1 MACAR
6 CVAMTLTRPSPARP
20 NNRRQPSDV
29 CAMKANRVIRNA
41 AVAASTAG
49 KLATVATTA
58 VAATAAV
65 TTAAAV
71 AQAKATARAAGLV
84 YVNDQQPGISR
95 RKAGKNFSYRDADGQ
110 RVTDADTLQRI
121 RALAIPPAYTEV
133 WICAK
138 PNGHLQA
145 TGRDARRR
153 KQYRY
158 HADWAQVRGEGK
170 FERVIAFG
178 EALPKLRRRLRRDL
192 LLPGFP
198 REKVL
203 AIVVALLADTLV
215 RVGNAEYARS
225 NRSYGLTTLRNRHME
240 FLKGGRARLKFRGKS
255 GQEHEIEVDDKHL
268 VKLIR
273 ECQQLPGQSL
283 FQYKDDDGQLQPVDS
298 GEVNDYLR
306 EAMGEDFTAKDFRTW
321 GGTLAALQ
329 RLARLPVPERSSERA
344 LKQVQNDVIREVA
357 DALGNTPSVCRKA
370 YIDPCVFEGW
380 RAGELQTLATG
391 VRGERQWEAAT
402 LRFLS
407 ASRAKVRKVVKA
419 AKSSATSVKPAK
431 RASKCAIKRPTT
443 TKAGARKAA

>member
-1 MACAR
+1 MACAHGVV
-6 CVAMTLTRPSPARP
+6 VALTQPSLAAA
-20 NNRRQPSDV
+20 NNRGQSLDL
-29 CAMKANRVIRNA
+29 CAMKAKRVVRNA
-41 AVAASTAG
+41 AVVASTAG
-49 KLATVATTA
+49 KLAAVATGAA
-58 VAATAAV
+58 VATAAV
-65 TTAAAV
+65 ASAAAV
-71 AQAKATARAAGLV
+71 AQAKATARAAGLT

-95 RKAGKNFSYRDADGQ
+95 RKAGKSFSYRDADGQ
-110 RVTDADTLQRI
+110 RIADADTLQRI
-121 RALAIPPAYTEV
+121 RSLAIPPAYTDV

-178 EALPKLRRRLRRDL
+178 TALPKLRRRLRRDL
-192 LLPGFP
+192 VLPGFP

-255 GQEHEIEVDDKHL
+255 GQDHDIEVDDKQL

-273 ECQQLPGQSL
+273 QCQQLPGQSL
-283 FQYKDDDGQLQPVDS
+283 FQYRDDDGQLQPVDS

-329 RLARLPVPERSSERA
+329 RLARLPLPERSSERA

-380 RAGELQTLATG
+380 RAGQLQAMATG

-402 LRFLS
+402 LKFLS
-407 ASRAKVRKVVKA
+407 ASRRRLKTQSTSAARRK
-419 AKSSATSVKPAK
+419 SA
-431 RASKCAIKRPTT
+431 
-443 TKAGARKAA
+443 

>member
-1 MACAR
+1 MA
-6 CVAMTLTRPSPARP
+6 LTWPSLDRP
-20 NNRRQPSDV
+20 NNRPTTSDLY
-29 CAMKANRVIRNA
+29 AMKAKRVLRKA
-41 AVAASTAG
+41 TVAASTAG
-49 KLATVATTA
+49 KLATVAA
-58 VAATAAV
+58 GAAAATAAV
-65 TTAAAV
+65 ATAAAV
-71 AQAKATARAAGLV
+71 VQAKATARAAGLT

-95 RKAGKNFSYRDADGQ
+95 RRAGKSFSYRNADGQ
-110 RVTDADTLQRI
+110 RIADADTLQRI

-158 HADWAQVRGEGK
+158 HAEWAQVRGEGK

-178 EALPKLRRRLRRDL
+178 TALPKLRRRLRRDL
-192 LLPGFP
+192 AVPGFP

-255 GQEHEIEVDDKHL
+255 GQEHDIEVDDKQL
-268 VKLIR
+268 VTLIR
-273 ECQQLPGQSL
+273 QCQQLPGQSL
-283 FQYKDDDGQLQPVDS
+283 FQYRDDAGQLQPVDS

-329 RLARLPVPERSSERA
+329 RLARLPLPERSSERA

-370 YIDPCVFEGW
+370 YIDPCVFAGW
-380 RAGELQTLATG
+380 RAGELQAMATG

-402 LRFLS
+402 LKFLT
-407 ASRAKVRKVVKA
+407 ASRAKRKTA
-419 AKSSATSVKPAK
+419 AKCISK
-431 RASKCAIKRPTT
+431 RK
-443 TKAGARKAA
+443 

>member
-1 MACAR
+1 MACAHGVV
-6 CVAMTLTRPSPARP
+6 VALTQPSLAAA
-20 NNRRQPSDV
+20 NNRGQSLDL
-29 CAMKANRVIRNA
+29 CAMKAKRVVRNA
-41 AVAASTAG
+41 AVAVSTAG
-49 KLATVATTA
+49 KLAAVATGAA
-58 VAATAAV
+58 VATAAV
-65 TTAAAV
+65 ASAAAV
-71 AQAKATARAAGLV
+71 AQARATARAAGLT

-95 RKAGKNFSYRDADGQ
+95 RKAGKSFSYRDADGQ
-110 RVTDADTLQRI
+110 RVADAETLQRI
-121 RALAIPPAYTEV
+121 RSLAIPPAYTEV

-158 HADWAQVRGEGK
+158 HPEWAQVRGEGK

-178 EALPKLRRRLRRDL
+178 TALPKLRRRLRRDL

-255 GQEHEIEVDDKHL
+255 GQDHDIEVDDKQL

-283 FQYKDDDGQLQPVDS
+283 FQYRDDDGQLQPVDS

-329 RLARLPVPERSSERA
+329 RLARLPLPERSSERA
-344 LKQVQNDVIREVA
+344 LTQVQNDVIREVA

-380 RAGELQTLATG
+380 RAGQLQAMATG

-402 LRFLS
+402 LKFLS
-407 ASRAKVRKVVKA
+407 ASRSKLKTQ
-419 AKSSATSVKPAK
+419 AKSAARRKSA
-431 RASKCAIKRPTT
+431 
-443 TKAGARKAA
+443 

>member
-1 MACAR
+1 MACPHGV
-6 CVAMTLTRPSPARP
+6 VAALTRPSPARL
-20 NNRRQPSDV
+20 NNRRLSFDP
-29 CAMKANRVIRNA
+29 CAMKAKRVLRNA
-41 AVAASTAG
+41 AATASAAG
-49 KLATVATTA
+49 KLASVAASAASA
-58 VAATAAV
+58 VAATAAAASV
-65 TTAAAV
+65 AAV
-71 AQAKATARAAGLV
+71 AQAKATARTAGLT

-95 RKAGKNFSYRDADGQ
+95 RRAGKSFSYRSADGQ
-110 RVTDADTLQRI
+110 RVADADTLQRI

-158 HADWAQVRGEGK
+158 HAEWAQVRGEGK

-178 EALPKLRRRLRRDL
+178 QALPKLRRRLRRDL
-192 LLPGFP
+192 VLPGFP

-240 FLKGGRARLKFRGKS
+240 FLRGGRARLKFRGKS
-255 GQEHEIEVDDKHL
+255 GQDHEIEVDDKQL

-273 ECQQLPGQSL
+273 QCQQLPGQSL
-283 FQYKDDDGQLQPVDS
+283 FQYRDDDGQLQPVDS

-329 RLARLPVPERSSERA
+329 RLARLPLPERMSERA
-344 LKQVQNDVIREVA
+344 LTQVQNDVIREVA

-380 RAGELQTLATG
+380 RAGELQAMATG

-402 LRFLS
+402 LRFLTDS
-407 ASRAKVRKVVKA
+407 RSKQRKPSSKPRKAVGPRLRRAK
-419 AKSSATSVKPAK
+419 SA
-431 RASKCAIKRPTT
+431 
-443 TKAGARKAA
+443 

>member
-1 MACAR
+1 MACAHGVV
-6 CVAMTLTRPSPARP
+6 VALTQPSLAAA
-20 NNRRQPSDV
+20 NNRSQSLDL
-29 CAMKANRVIRNA
+29 CAMKAKRVVRNA
-41 AVAASTAG
+41 AVAVSTAG
-49 KLATVATTA
+49 KLAA
-58 VAATAAV
+58 VASGAAVATAAV
-65 TTAAAV
+65 ASAAAV
-71 AQAKATARAAGLV
+71 AQAKATARAAGLT

-95 RKAGKNFSYRDADGQ
+95 RKAGKSFSYRDADGQ
-110 RVTDADTLQRI
+110 RIADADTLQRI
-121 RALAIPPAYTEV
+121 RSLAIPPAYTDV

-178 EALPKLRRRLRRDL
+178 TALPKLRRRLRRDL
-192 LLPGFP
+192 VLPGFP

-255 GQEHEIEVDDKHL
+255 GQDHDIEVDDKQL

-273 ECQQLPGQSL
+273 QCQQLPGQSL
-283 FQYKDDDGQLQPVDS
+283 FQYRDDDGQLQPVDS

-329 RLARLPVPERSSERA
+329 RLARLPLPERSSERA

-380 RAGELQTLATG
+380 RAGQLQALATG

-402 LRFLS
+402 LKFLS
-407 ASRAKVRKVVKA
+407 ASRSRLKTQSTSAARRK
-419 AKSSATSVKPAK
+419 SA
-431 RASKCAIKRPTT
+431 
-443 TKAGARKAA
+443 

>member
-1 MACAR
+1 MACAHGVV
-6 CVAMTLTRPSPARP
+6 VALTQPSLAAA
-20 NNRRQPSDV
+20 NNRGQSLDL
-29 CAMKANRVIRNA
+29 CAMKAKRVVRNA
-41 AVAASTAG
+41 AVAVSTAG
-49 KLATVATTA
+49 KLAAVATGAA
-58 VAATAAV
+58 VATAAV
-65 TTAAAV
+65 ASAAAV
-71 AQAKATARAAGLV
+71 AQAKATARAAGLT

-95 RKAGKNFSYRDADGQ
+95 RKAGKSFSYRDADGQ
-110 RVTDADTLQRI
+110 RIADADTLQRI
-121 RALAIPPAYTEV
+121 RSLAIPPAYTDV

-178 EALPKLRRRLRRDL
+178 TALPKLRRRLRRDL
-192 LLPGFP
+192 VLPGFP

-255 GQEHEIEVDDKHL
+255 GQDHDIEVDDKQL

-273 ECQQLPGQSL
+273 QCQQLPGQSL
-283 FQYKDDDGQLQPVDS
+283 FQYRDDDGQLQPVDS

-329 RLARLPVPERSSERA
+329 RLARLPLPERSSERA

-380 RAGELQTLATG
+380 RAGQQQAMATG

-402 LRFLS
+402 LKFLS
-407 ASRAKVRKVVKA
+407 ASRSRLKTQSTSAARRK
-419 AKSSATSVKPAK
+419 SA
-431 RASKCAIKRPTT
+431 
-443 TKAGARKAA
+443 

>member
-6 CVAMTLTRPSPARP
+6 GVVVALTRPSLAALD
-20 NNRRQPSDV
+20 NRRQSFDL
-29 CAMKANRVIRNA
+29 CAMKAKRVLRNA
-41 AVAASTAG
+41 AVTANTAG
-49 KLATVATTA
+49 KLAAAATGAA
-58 VAATAAV
+58 VATAAV
-65 TTAAAV
+65 ASVAAV
-71 AQAKATARAAGLV
+71 AQAKATARAAGLT

-95 RKAGKNFSYRDADGQ
+95 RKAGKSFSYRDADGQ
-110 RVTDADTLQRI
+110 RIGDAETLQRI
-121 RALAIPPAYTEV
+121 RSLAIPPAYTEV

-178 EALPKLRRRLRRDL
+178 TALPKLRRRLRRDL
-192 LLPGFP
+192 VLPGFP

-255 GQEHEIEVDDKHL
+255 GQDHDIEVDDKQL

-283 FQYKDDDGQLQPVDS
+283 FQYRDDDGQLQPVDS

-329 RLARLPVPERSSERA
+329 RLARLPLPERSSERA

-370 YIDPCVFEGW
+370 YIDPRVFEGW
-380 RAGELQTLATG
+380 RAGHLQAMATG

-402 LRFLS
+402 LKFLAS
-407 ASRAKVRKVVKA
+407 SRAKLKTA
-419 AKSSATSVKPAK
+419 AKT
-431 RASKCAIKRPTT
+431 ASK
-443 TKAGARKAA
+443 RK

>member
-1 MACAR
+1 MACAQGVV
-6 CVAMTLTRPSPARP
+6 VALTQPSLAAA
-20 NNRRQPSDV
+20 NNRGQSLDL
-29 CAMKANRVIRNA
+29 CAMKAKRVVRNA
-41 AVAASTAG
+41 AVAVSTAG
-49 KLATVATTA
+49 KLAAVATGAA
-58 VAATAAV
+58 VATAAV
-65 TTAAAV
+65 ASAAAV
-71 AQAKATARAAGLV
+71 AQAKATARAAGLT

-95 RKAGKNFSYRDADGQ
+95 RKAGKSFSYRDADGQ
-110 RVTDADTLQRI
+110 RIADADTLQRI
-121 RALAIPPAYTEV
+121 RSLAIPPAYTDV

-178 EALPKLRRRLRRDL
+178 TALPKLRRRLRRDL
-192 LLPGFP
+192 VLPGFP

-255 GQEHEIEVDDKHL
+255 GQDHDIEVDDKQL
-268 VKLIR
+268 VELIR
-273 ECQQLPGQSL
+273 QCQQLPGQSL
-283 FQYKDDDGQLQPVDS
+283 FQYRDDDGQLQPVDS

-329 RLARLPVPERSSERA
+329 RLARLPLPERSSERA

-380 RAGELQTLATG
+380 RAGQLQAMATG

-402 LRFLS
+402 LKFLS
-407 ASRAKVRKVVKA
+407 ASRSRLKTQSTSAARRK
-419 AKSSATSVKPAK
+419 SA
-431 RASKCAIKRPTT
+431 
-443 TKAGARKAA
+443 

>member
-1 MACAR
+1 AHGVV
-6 CVAMTLTRPSPARP
+6 VALTQPSLAAA
-20 NNRRQPSDV
+20 NNRGQSLDL
-29 CAMKANRVIRNA
+29 CAMKAKRVVRNA
-41 AVAASTAG
+41 AVAVSTAG
-49 KLATVATTA
+49 KLAAVATGAA
-58 VAATAAV
+58 VATAAV
-65 TTAAAV
+65 ASAAAV
-71 AQAKATARAAGLV
+71 AQARATARAAGLT

-95 RKAGKNFSYRDADGQ
+95 RKAGKSFSYRDADGQ
-110 RVTDADTLQRI
+110 RVADAETLQRI
-121 RALAIPPAYTEV
+121 RSLTIPPAYTEV

-158 HADWAQVRGEGK
+158 HPEWAQVRGEGK

-178 EALPKLRRRLRRDL
+178 TALPKLRRRLRRDL

-255 GQEHEIEVDDKHL
+255 GQDHDIEVDDKQL

-283 FQYKDDDGQLQPVDS
+283 FQYRDDDGQLQPVDS

-329 RLARLPVPERSSERA
+329 RLARLPLPERSSERA
-344 LKQVQNDVIREVA
+344 LTQVQNDVIREVA

-380 RAGELQTLATG
+380 RAGQLQAMATG

-402 LRFLS
+402 LKFLS
-407 ASRAKVRKVVKA
+407 ASRSKLKA
-419 AKSSATSVKPAK
+419 QAKSAARRKSA
-431 RASKCAIKRPTT
+431 
-443 TKAGARKAA
+443 

>member
-1 MACAR
+1 MDCAHGVV
-6 CVAMTLTRPSPARP
+6 VALTQPSLAAA
-20 NNRRQPSDV
+20 NNRGQSLDL
-29 CAMKANRVIRNA
+29 CAMKAKRVVRNA
-41 AVAASTAG
+41 AVAVSTAG
-49 KLATVATTA
+49 KLAAVATGAA
-58 VAATAAV
+58 VATAAV
-65 TTAAAV
+65 ASAAAV
-71 AQAKATARAAGLV
+71 AQAKATARAAGLT
-84 YVNDQQPGISR
+84 YVHDQQPGTRR
-95 RKAGKNFSYRDADGQ
+95 RKAGKSFSYRDADGQ
-110 RVTDADTLQRI
+110 RIADADTLQRI
-121 RALAIPPAYTEV
+121 RSLAIPPAYTDV

-178 EALPKLRRRLRRDL
+178 TALPKLRRRLRRDL
-192 LLPGFP
+192 VLPGFP

-255 GQEHEIEVDDKHL
+255 GQDHDIEVDDKQL

-273 ECQQLPGQSL
+273 QCQQLPGQSL
-283 FQYKDDDGQLQPVDS
+283 FQYRDDDGQLQPVDS
-298 GEVNDYLR
+298 GQVNDYLR

-329 RLARLPVPERSSERA
+329 RLARLPLPERSSERA

-380 RAGELQTLATG
+380 RAGQLQAMATG

-402 LRFLS
+402 LKFLS
-407 ASRAKVRKVVKA
+407 ASRSRLKTQSTSAARRK
-419 AKSSATSVKPAK
+419 SA
-431 RASKCAIKRPTT
+431 
-443 TKAGARKAA
+443 